1 MIMKPTPQQIH
12 EQVEL
17 ERDAIRQ
24 GLKRLQDQTLKL
36 ENQNYAS
43 ATIYGISS
51 IDSLLPDVAKQID
64 KTTIRIHKGSNG
76 EHFKDVHQYL
86 KDIDSQS
93 AAAIACKLT
102 FDKVFGYREGSNQA
116 VKVCEAI
123 GKAIEQECQMRHYE
137 THAPGLLNTLK
148 KNYWHKACGTHQ
160 KIVVIRTLMNRY
172 EVKQWVA

>member
-1 MIMKPTPQQIH
+1 MKPTPQQID

-24 GLKRLQDQTLKL
+24 GLKRLRDQTIKL

-51 IDSLLPDVAKQID
+51 IDSLLPDVAEQID

-93 AAAIACKLT
+93 KSAKKYLDKQKKSGTKTIYTIWDDHSVQVLHPEEKKDDRYVLFEDEDV
-102 FDKVFGYREGSNQA
+102 FDDWLDEYYDDEDLFDEETG
-116 VKVCEAI
+116 
-123 GKAIEQECQMRHYE
+123 HYE
-137 THAPGLLNTLK
+137 D
-148 KNYWHKACGTHQ
+148 
-160 KIVVIRTLMNRY
+160 
-172 EVKQWVA
+172 